1 MEYVFNK
8 YTKSSLELSKR
19 VLMKILV
26 TGNTGYIGPV
36 LGRQLRKNINNL
48 TLIGYDTGFFAHCL
62 TAADVSPE
70 IKYDIQYFG
79 DIRKFNE
86 NILDGIDVVIHLAAI
101 SNDPMGNKFSEI
113 TEEINSKASEEFAKA
128 AKKQGVK
135 KFVFASSCSMYGSS
149 DVGRRKETDEL
160 NPLTAYARSKVY
172 MEKVLESLADVN
184 FEATCLRYSTACGM
198 SPRLRLDLVLND
210 FVACALVTGKIQIL
224 SDGTPWRP
232 LIDVQDMVRSMEWAI
247 HRTHYDGENFVAV
260 NVGRNEWNYQVID
273 LANEVAKRIPGTKI
287 EVNKE
292 AAPDKRSYQVDF
304 SLYASLAPNHLPSV
318 NLAQSID
325 ELVEGLKK
333 MNFKDPD
340 FRSSEMMRLKVLQ
353 NLKQKQLLN
362 EDLYWSS

>member
-1 MEYVFNK
+1 
-8 YTKSSLELSKR
+8 
-19 VLMKILV
+19 MKILV

-36 LGRQLRKNINNL
+36 LGGRIKAGNNNI
-48 TLIGYDTGFFAHCL
+48 TLVGYDTGFFLHCL
-62 TAADVSPE
+62 TAVDRSPDLN
-70 IKYDIQYFG
+70 YDIQYYG
-79 DIRKFNE
+79 DIRKFDKT
-86 NILDGIDVVIHLAAI
+86 ILNGVDVVIHLAAI
-101 SNDPMGNKFSEI
+101 SNDPMGNNFSDV
-113 TEEINSKASEEFAKA
+113 TDEINSKASEEI
-128 AKKQGVK
+128 AKKSKEAGVK
-135 KFVFASSCSMYGSS
+135 KFIFASSCSMYGSTDNNKKKES
-149 DVGRRKETDEL
+149 DSL
-160 NPLTAYARSKVY
+160 NPLTAYAKSKVY
-172 MEKVLESLADVN
+172 MEKVLESLADDN

-210 FVACALVTGKIQIL
+210 FVACALVTGTIQIL

-247 HRTHYDGENFVAV
+247 QRTQNDGGNFIAV
-260 NVGRNEWNYQVID
+260 NVGRNEWNYQVVD

-325 ELVEGLKK
+325 ELAEGLKK

-362 EDLYWSS
+362 ENLYWNF

>member
-1 MEYVFNK
+1 
-8 YTKSSLELSKR
+8 
-19 VLMKILV
+19 MKILV

-36 LGRQLRKNINNL
+36 LGGRIKAGNNNI
-48 TLIGYDTGFFAHCL
+48 TLVGYDTGFFLHCL
-62 TAADVSPE
+62 TAVDRSPDLN
-70 IKYDIQYFG
+70 YDIQYYG
-79 DIRKFNE
+79 DIRKFDKT
-86 NILDGIDVVIHLAAI
+86 ILKGVDVVIHLAAI
-101 SNDPMGNKFSEI
+101 SNDPMGNNFSDV
-113 TEEINSKASEEFAKA
+113 TDEINSKASEEI
-128 AKKQGVK
+128 AKKSKEAGVK
-135 KFVFASSCSMYGSS
+135 KFIFASSCSMYGSTDNNKKKES
-149 DVGRRKETDEL
+149 DSL
-160 NPLTAYARSKVY
+160 NPLTAYAKSKVY
-172 MEKVLESLADVN
+172 MEKVLESLADDN

-210 FVACALVTGKIQIL
+210 FVACALVTGTIQIL

-247 HRTHYDGENFVAV
+247 QRTQNDGGNFIAV
-260 NVGRNEWNYQVID
+260 NVGRNEWNYQVVD

-325 ELVEGLKK
+325 ELAEGLKK

-362 EDLYWSS
+362 ENLYWNF

>member
-1 MEYVFNK
+1 
-8 YTKSSLELSKR
+8 
-19 VLMKILV
+19 MKILV

-36 LGRQLRKNINNL
+36 LGGRIKAGNNNI
-48 TLIGYDTGFFAHCL
+48 TLVGYDTGFFLHCL
-62 TAADVSPE
+62 TAVDRSPDLN
-70 IKYDIQYFG
+70 YAIQYYG
-79 DIRKFNE
+79 DIRKFDKT
-86 NILDGIDVVIHLAAI
+86 ILNGVDVVIHLAAI
-101 SNDPMGNKFSEI
+101 SNDPMGNNFSDV
-113 TEEINSKASEEFAKA
+113 TDEINSKASEEI
-128 AKKQGVK
+128 AKKSKEAGVK
-135 KFVFASSCSMYGSS
+135 KFIFASSCSMYGSTDNNKKKES
-149 DVGRRKETDEL
+149 DSL
-160 NPLTAYARSKVY
+160 NPLTAYAKSKVY
-172 MEKVLESLADVN
+172 MEKVLESLADDN

-210 FVACALVTGKIQIL
+210 FVACALVTGTIQIL

-247 HRTHYDGENFVAV
+247 QRTQNDGGNFIAV
-260 NVGRNEWNYQVID
+260 NVGRNEWNYQVVD

-325 ELVEGLKK
+325 ELAEGLKK

-362 EDLYWSS
+362 ENLYWNF

>member
-1 MEYVFNK
+1 
-8 YTKSSLELSKR
+8 
-19 VLMKILV
+19 MKILV
-26 TGNTGYIGPV
+26 TGNTGYIGPI
-36 LGRQLRKNINNL
+36 LGRQLRKNIRDL
-48 TLIGYDTGFFAHCL
+48 TLIGYDSGFFAHCL
-62 TAADVSPE
+62 TATDISPE

-79 DIRKFNE
+79 DIRKFDE
-86 NILDGIDVVIHLAAI
+86 NLLDGIDVVIHLAAI
-101 SNDPMGNKFSEI
+101 SNDPMGNTFSDL
-113 TEEINSKASEEFAKA
+113 TEEINSKASEELAKA
-128 AKKQGVK
+128 AKKRGVK
-135 KFVFASSCSMYGSS
+135 KFVFASSCSIYGMS
-149 DVGRRKETDEL
+149 DGGSRKETDDL

-172 MEKVLESLADVN
+172 IENVLESLADDN

-232 LIDVQDMVRSMEWAI
+232 LIDVQDMVRAMEWAI
-247 HRTHYDGENFVAV
+247 QRSQHDGGNFIAV
-260 NVGRNEWNYQVID
+260 NVGRNEWNYQVVDI
-273 LANEVAKRIPGTKI
+273 ANEVVKRVPGTKI
-287 EVNKE
+287 EINKE
-292 AAPDKRSYQVDF
+292 ATPDKRSYQVDF

-325 ELVEGLKK
+325 ELAEGLQK

-362 EDLYWSS
+362 EELYWNS